1 MSKDYTF
8 LPNLIQEDLYYIE
21 SESTHTSTEKSP
33 LIQTDNKET
42 HTETAPEVMPGKAEN
57 TEAEGLRIDFKGENL
72 KNILVL
78 IEEPNGSYLKSED
91 EAFLEKVLK
100 AVDINLIDIAIVN
113 YSSLSEEQARKIE
126 AVPHWLCLGF
136 MEALPAPW
144 ATLATERYQ
153 TIQHDENK
161 ILWGHP
167 LKSIAGDKDMKVRL
181 WQQLKLLFNK

>member
-8 LPNLIQEDLYYIE
+8 LSNLIQEDLYYIK
-21 SESTHTSTEKSP
+21 SESTHTSTGKSP
-33 LIQTDNKET
+33 LTVIDNEEPQTDT
-42 HTETAPEVMPGKAEN
+42 VPEVKPDKAEN
-57 TEAEGLRIDFKGENL
+57 TANDGLGVDFKGENL

-78 IEEPNGSYLKSED
+78 IEETMEPYLKPED

-113 YSSLSEEQARKIE
+113 YSKLTEEQVRQVKAI
-126 AVPHWLCLGF
+126 PHWLRLCF
-136 MEALPAPW
+136 MEELPASW
-144 ATLATERYQ
+144 SAIAIERYQ
-153 TIQHDENK
+153 TARHEEGK

-167 LKSIAGDKDMKVRL
+167 LRAIAGNKDMKIQL